1 MIYPKGITKIQA
13 LILVAIVVV
22 FGVAT
27 SILISQQ
34 LVKPVSKISQT
45 PVTSLTPSIKTVVD
59 QMGREVKIPTKVN
72 RVITLAT
79 DIAEIT
85 WLVGAGDKIVGGS
98 NYVKYDEYLP
108 ERIRNVTVVGKWTA
122 VNVETV
128 ASLNPDVMIV
138 EYSSK
143 VEDLIKSVEKI
154 CPVVVIWPKTIED
167 IPETIRLIGE
177 VTGGEKAEELASWVE
192 QKINYVKDIV
202 SSIPD
207 HEKPTVLLVSASS
220 ILKTKGKT
228 VTVYARGSAWGSLI
242 NFVGGINVAWNITE
256 PWPKVS
262 LETILKWNPDKIIVL
277 GWRESQANEAKEAI
291 LSDPNWQVLKAV
303 KNGEVYTI
311 IAGSR
316 KWAWLSW
323 SPRCVVG
330 LFQLA
335 KIVQPKYFSEINWEE
350 IANELLTKY
359 YGEKYHG

>member
-1 MIYPKGITKIQA
+1 MRNRITSSVMIYPKGITKIQA

-59 QMGREVKIPTKVN
+59 HMGREVKIPTKVN

-154 CPVVVIWPKTIED
+154 CPVVVIWP
-167 IPETIRLIGE
+167 
-177 VTGGEKAEELASWVE
+177 
-192 QKINYVKDIV
+192 
-202 SSIPD
+202 
-207 HEKPTVLLVSASS
+207 
-220 ILKTKGKT
+220 
-228 VTVYARGSAWGSLI
+228 
-242 NFVGGINVAWNITE
+242 NF
-256 PWPKVS
+256 S
-262 LETILKWNPDKIIVL
+262 
-277 GWRESQANEAKEAI
+277 
-291 LSDPNWQVLKAV
+291 
-303 KNGEVYTI
+303 
-311 IAGSR
+311 
-316 KWAWLSW
+316 
-323 SPRCVVG
+323 
-330 LFQLA
+330 
-335 KIVQPKYFSEINWEE
+335 
-350 IANELLTKY
+350 
-359 YGEKYHG
+359 